1 MAPATGGSIAG
12 SAWGRA
18 AGPFPRFSL
27 FDRSQRPPADS
38 DATSGGVLALRTL
51 PSGGPPG
58 RLLGISLAVAGG
70 FWGLAALR
78 HALLQ
83 SNSFDLGLFDQW
95 VWLISRGL
103 APVSSQSADL
113 HLLADH
119 GAWLLY
125 GLAPLYALLPTLQWL
140 LALQALSLAFTAAPL
155 WILARDASL
164 PPRLCW
170 TVCGL
175 WWLQP
180 VVFNTN
186 LFDFHPEVLAMPL
199 LAALVIAGRRHWIWA
214 WAGLILLI
222 LGCRDGLVL
231 VTLGLALEQAVRRRW
246 RLSGVCLG
254 LSLGWLALVSGWLY
268 PLLTA
273 RYTGVNAGA
282 SRYSYLGDSIGA
294 IALGII
300 QQPQRIL
307 SHVDWA
313 GAAVYL
319 LLLALPLLPF
329 WRRASLRSLLAAL
342 PLIAVNILS
351 ESGAQRSLVHHYSLP
366 LAVIGVVAALD
377 GLASEGERQV
387 PWRRIAWAAA
397 CWAALAKPWFF
408 TGPYLD
414 RLALVPESRSAFALV
429 RPGEAVATTSYLAPH
444 LSGRRMVLFPASSDG
459 DLETLE
465 RRRGINLLLLN
476 PQEPGW
482 ASDEAMQRSLL
493 EQARRRGWSCR
504 SWPRGLQLCR
514 RQA

>member
-1 MAPATGGSIAG
+1 
-12 SAWGRA
+12 
-18 AGPFPRFSL
+18 
-27 FDRSQRPPADS
+27 
-38 DATSGGVLALRTL
+38 V
-51 PSGGPPG
+51 
-58 RLLGISLAVAGG
+58 
-70 FWGLAALR
+70 
-78 HALLQ
+78 
-83 SNSFDLGLFDQW
+83 
-95 VWLISRGL
+95 
-103 APVSSQSADL
+103 
-113 HLLADH
+113 
-119 GAWLLY
+119 
-125 GLAPLYALLPTLQWL
+125 
-140 LALQALSLAFTAAPL
+140 
-155 WILARDASL
+155 
-164 PPRLCW
+164 
-170 TVCGL
+170 L

-186 LFDFHPEVLAMPL
+186 LFDFHPEVLAIAL
-199 LAALVIAGRRHWIWA
+199 LVALVIAGRRQWIGA

-222 LGCRDGLVL
+222 LGCRDGLAL

-246 RLSGVCLG
+246 RLAGLGLG
-254 LSLGWLALVSGWLY
+254 LSLGWLALLSGWLY

-273 RYTGVNAGA
+273 RYPGVNAGT

-294 IALGII
+294 IALGLI
-300 QQPQRIL
+300 QHPQRIL

-329 WRRASLRSLLAAL
+329 WRRASLPVLLAGL

-377 GLASEGERQV
+377 GLASEGERRV

-408 TGPYLD
+408 TGPYLG
-414 RLALVPESRSAFALV
+414 RLALVPESRSALELV
-429 RPGEAVATTSYLAPH
+429 RPGDAVATTSYLAPH
-444 LSGRRMVLFPASSDG
+444 LSGRRIVLFPTASDG

-465 RRRGINLLLLN
+465 RQRGINLLLLH
-476 PQEPGW
+476 PQIPGW
-482 ASDEAMQRSLL
+482 ASEGELQRSLL

-514 RQA
+514 RLA

>member
-1 MAPATGGSIAG
+1 MPL
-12 SAWGRA
+12 SAQS
-18 AGPFPRFSL
+18 PSPH
-27 FDRSQRPPADS
+27 ADS
-38 DATSGGVLALRTL
+38 RARSWGS
-51 PSGGPPG
+51 PSARASVRDGIPV
-58 RLLGISLAVAGG
+58 RLLGIGLAVACG

-113 HLLADH
+113 HLLTDH

-140 LALQALSLAFTAAPL
+140 LALQALSLAFTAVPL
-155 WILARDASL
+155 WILARDAGL
-164 PPRLCW
+164 APGLRW

-199 LAALVIAGRRHWIWA
+199 LAALVSAGRHQRSWA

-222 LGCRDGLVL
+222 LGCRDGLAL
-231 VTLGLALEQAVRRRW
+231 VTLGLALEQLLRRRW
-246 RLSGVCLG
+246 QLAGLGLG
-254 LSLGWLALVSGWLY
+254 LSLGWLALLSGWLY

-273 RYTGVNAGA
+273 RYPGVNAGA
-282 SRYSYLGDSIGA
+282 SRYSYLGDSLGA
-294 IALGII
+294 IALGVL
-300 QQPQRIL
+300 QHPQRIL
-307 SHVDWA
+307 GHVDWV

-329 WRRASLRSLLAAL
+329 WRRASLPVLLAAL
-342 PLIAVNILS
+342 PLVMVNILS

-377 GLASEGERQV
+377 GLASSGERRV

-408 TGPYLD
+408 SGPYLS
-414 RLALVPESRSAFALV
+414 RLEQLPESRAALAEV
-429 RPGEAVATTSYLAPH
+429 RPGDRVATTSYLAPH
-444 LSGRRMVLFPASSDG
+444 LSGRPMVLFPAAADG
-459 DLETLE
+459 DLAKLARE
-465 RRRGINLLLLN
+465 RGLNLLLLN
-476 PQEPGW
+476 PLEPGW
-482 ASDEAMQRSLL
+482 ASDGALQRALL
-493 EQARRRGWSCR
+493 EQARQRGWRCR
-504 SWPRGLQLCR
+504 SWPKGLELCR
-514 RQA
+514 RQS

>member
-1 MAPATGGSIAG
+1 VIEHPQ
-12 SAWGRA
+12 
-18 AGPFPRFSL
+18 P
-27 FDRSQRPPADS
+27 RPPA
-38 DATSGGVLALRTL
+38 TLGWVCGGLAL
-51 PSGGPPG
+51 
-58 RLLGISLAVAGG
+58 G

-95 VWLISRGL
+95 VWLVSRGL

-113 HLLADH
+113 HLLTDH
-119 GAWLLY
+119 GAWLVY
-125 GLAPLYALLPTLQWL
+125 GLAPLYALLPSLQWL
-140 LALQALSLAFTAAPL
+140 LALQAASLAFTAVPL
-155 WILARDASL
+155 WILARDAGL
-164 PPRLCW
+164 PPRLRW

-199 LAALVIAGRRHWIWA
+199 LAALVIAARRQRSWA
-214 WAGLILLI
+214 WTGLILLI
-222 LGCRDGLVL
+222 LGCRDGLAL
-231 VTLGLALEQAVRRRW
+231 VTLGLALEQVVRRRW
-246 RLSGVCLG
+246 RLAGLGLG
-254 LSLGWLALVSGWLY
+254 LSLGWLALLGGWLY

-273 RYTGVNAGA
+273 RYPGVNAGA
-282 SRYSYLGDSIGA
+282 SRYSYLGDSIAA
-294 IALGII
+294 IALGLL
-300 QQPQRIL
+300 QHPQRVL
-307 SHVDWA
+307 AHVDWA

-329 WRRASLRSLLAAL
+329 WRRASLPTLLAAV

-377 GLASEGERQV
+377 GLASDGARRV

-408 TGPYLD
+408 SGPYLN
-414 RLALVPESRSAFALV
+414 RLALVPESRSAIALV
-429 RPGEAVATTSYLAPH
+429 RPGDAVATTSYLAPH
-444 LSGRRMVLFPASSDG
+444 LSGRPMLIFPAAADD

-482 ASDEAMQRSLL
+482 ASEGELQRSLL
-493 EQARRRGWSCR
+493 EQARRRGWTCR
-504 SWPRGLQLCR
+504 IWPRGLQLCR